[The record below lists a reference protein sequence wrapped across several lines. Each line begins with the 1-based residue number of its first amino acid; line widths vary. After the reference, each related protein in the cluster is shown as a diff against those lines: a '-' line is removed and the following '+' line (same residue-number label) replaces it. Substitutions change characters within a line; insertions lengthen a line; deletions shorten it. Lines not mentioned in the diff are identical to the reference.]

1 MRLTHVRLLVDDF
14 ERALGFYRDVVGFEV
29 IVDASAILYA
39 ELAAGDAVLAVYD
52 RRMMARVIGS
62 GAAAGRGGVVVTF
75 DDPDVD
81 ATFVRLVDG
90 GAVPVSEPH
99 DEPTWGFRIAVVSDL
114 EGNLIEVN
122 HPLQAGPQ

>member
-14 ERALGFYRDVVGFEV
+14 ERALGFYRNVLGFEV

-52 RRMMARVIGS
+52 RRMMGRVVGS
-62 GAAAGRGGVVVTF
+62 EAAAGRGGVVITF

-81 ATFVRLVDG
+81 ATFVRLVDA
-90 GAVPVSEPH
+90 GAAAVSEPH
-99 DEPTWGFRIAVVSDL
+99 DEPTWGFRVAVVCDP
-114 EGNLIEVN
+114 EGNLIEIN
-122 HPLQAGPQ
+122 HPIEAGPS